1 MLDPLQVQRAKSLPA
16 QRLGFRAGV
25 CLGLR
30 AFGLEGLFLFM
41 MPGLW
46 SLRKPW
52 VGGAVFFVLFF
63 LGGGGGLRFGDFG
76 SSVSQ
81 GLPRRA

>member
-1 MLDPLQVQRAKSLPA
+1 MQRAKSLPA

-25 CLGLR
+25 CLGFR
-30 AFGLEGLFLFM
+30 ALGLEGLFLFM
-41 MPGLW
+41 MTGLW

-52 VGGAVFFVLFF
+52 GGCVFCSFFFF
-63 LGGGGGLRFGDFG
+63 LGGGGLRFGDFG